1 MWYNLNFNSEI
12 WDLMIEEA
20 KVKVK
25 LPYPLYEGSR
35 GRADEAPSIL
45 KLGILSTH

>member
-20 KVKVK
+20 KVKVNF
-25 LPYPLYEGSR
+25 L
-35 GRADEAPSIL
+35 
-45 KLGILSTH
+45 ILSMKVQGVGQMKLHPFLN